1 MTESDKALLRRFL
14 DDNYSDEEYEQIK
27 ELLRKPEAQQALEE
41 ITRKDWESG
50 ARKHIP
56 TQKLMDSWSDR
67 LLTTIENGQ
76 QRTNRTFWKNSRSIL
91 NYAAVFIGLILI
103 VGVPLYMFKM
113 SNNKLA
119 QVQHDDASVLPGA
132 DKALLT
138 LADGSVMSLS
148 DAEVGTIAL
157 QGGLEIE
164 KREDGSISYK
174 VKQQERTSQIA
185 YNTITTPRGGQYSV
199 ILPDGSK
206 VLLNAASSLTYP
218 IHFADHERRVSMTGE
233 AYFEIEKW
241 KGSKGN
247 KSVPFIV
254 ESEQQQVE
262 VLGTK
267 FNINAYKEEKAVET
281 ALVEG
286 SVRVTSAI
294 SGKAVTLAPGQRSI
308 LREDIT
314 MQSADIHKQ
323 LAWTTGKFVFK
334 EESLGNVLR
343 QISRWYDL
351 DIECPPQLE
360 SRQLTGIVSRSTPID
375 ALVKT
380 IESISKVKITN
391 KERRLI
397 VSE

>member
-1 MTESDKALLRRFL
+1 VTESDKALLRKFL

-27 ELLRKPEAQQALEE
+27 DLLRKPEAQQTLEE
-41 ITRKDWESG
+41 ITREDWESG
-50 ARKHIP
+50 TRKHIP
-56 TQKLMDSWSDR
+56 SQKLMDRWSDR
-67 LLTTIENGQ
+67 LLTTIETGQ
-76 QRTNRTFWKNSRSIL
+76 QRTSRTRWNNGRSL
-91 NYAAVFIGLILI
+91 LKYAAVFIGMMLI
-103 VGVPLYMFKM
+103 VGLPFYIFET

-119 QVQHDDASVLPGA
+119 QIQHDEDRVLPGA
-132 DKALLT
+132 DKAMLT
-138 LADGSVMSLS
+138 LADGSVVSLS

-157 QGGLEIE
+157 EGGLEIE
-164 KREDGSISYK
+164 KRDDGSISYK
-174 VKQQERTSQIA
+174 VKKQERTSEIA

-218 IHFADHERRVSMTGE
+218 IHFSDHERRVSMTGE

-241 KGSKGN
+241 KSTKGS

-254 ESEQQQVE
+254 ESERQQVE

-267 FNINAYKEEKAVET
+267 FNINAYKEEKSVET

-286 SVRVTSAI
+286 SVRVTSALN
-294 SGKAVTLAPGQRSI
+294 GKAVTLVPGQKSVLDGSI
-308 LREDIT
+308 TVQTAD
-314 MQSADIHKQ
+314 MQKH

-334 EESLGNVLR
+334 GESLGNVLR
-343 QISRWYDL
+343 QISRWYNL